1 MAKPFFSNAE
11 LAVLKSL
18 REKNTITTERPAT
31 EISEITAHSGLGSN
45 DEVLRA
51 LFILE
56 GKSLVQPQPLGDLTS
71 HQWQITDTGVR
82 ALQMLQA

>member
-1 MAKPFFSNAE
+1 MARPFFTTAE

-18 REKNTITTERPAT
+18 KEKNIVATERPAT
-31 EISEITAHSGLGSN
+31 EISEIAVTSGIGSS

-56 GKSLVQPQPLGDLTS
+56 GKSLVQPQPAGDLTS
-71 HQWQITDTGVR
+71 HQWQITDTGVL
-82 ALQMLQA
+82 ALQMLQP